1 MSHYLSTPVLS
12 WDTMLYMTKIKL
24 DLILDLCMYFFFEKC
39 MTGGVSYISKINSK
53 AKNKYFKSYDPK
65 SYYLKS

>member
-1 MSHYLSTPVLS
+1 
-12 WDTMLYMTKIKL
+12 MLYMTKVKL
-24 DLILDLCMYFFFEKC
+24 ELILDLCMYFFFEKC

-53 AKNKYFKSYDPK
+53 AKNKYFKSYGPK